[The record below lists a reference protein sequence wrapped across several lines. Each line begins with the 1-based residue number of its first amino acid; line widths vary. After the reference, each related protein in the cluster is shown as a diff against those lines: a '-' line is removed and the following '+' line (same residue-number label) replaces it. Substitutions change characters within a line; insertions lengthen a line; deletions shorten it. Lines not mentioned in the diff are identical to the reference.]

1 MDTSKHLGF
10 RVRRRDA
17 TQGGA
22 RRATAAIAAT
32 DVAQPRIRGDLSLA
46 SSNAFNFPFEPGDV
60 VAGRYCVRELIG
72 VGGVGFVVAATH
84 IDLDGDVALKFLK
97 PEFAAHPE
105 AVQSFMLEARASFR
119 IKNEHVARVLD
130 VSTLP
135 NGLPFMVM
143 DLLEGEDLRRT
154 LVRHR
159 LLPIEVAVDLVLQ
172 TCEALAAA
180 HASDVVHRD
189 IKPEN
194 LFVTGL
200 GYQDHV
206 KVLDFGISKIAF
218 SSNSREMRA
227 AQSATMVSVGTPPY
241 MSPEQ
246 IRGSTNLDA
255 RADQWSLGCVL
266 YELLTGIAPFA
277 RMSLMQACA
286 AVLED
291 EPPPLRE
298 SCPQA
303 PPELEQALMRCLR
316 KKPAD
321 RFDDIA
327 ELAWALAPFGQ
338 RYVHCAQRCS
348 DMRSE
353 RPGSEVAVSNTVRSD
368 APRLSRSRA
377 LRTRI
382 PTTSRLAV
390 TTTPVSEGTLQAR
403 RPTVDSLPVRR
414 QTAGLAIARSG
425 VHPVAAVSASPVLPP
440 LPASS
445 SAGSQAA
452 SSYSANEVQTDD
464 VSFDDIPGL
473 RPPKTGWI
481 LVSVT
486 LVVALVA
493 AYLVSTQPEQRGR
506 SRVARE
512 TAPLTDSAANLAPDT
527 MRPAEADISAASSSA
542 PRTP

>member
-1 MDTSKHLGF
+1 
-10 RVRRRDA
+10 
-17 TQGGA
+17 
-22 RRATAAIAAT
+22 
-32 DVAQPRIRGDLSLA
+32 
-46 SSNAFNFPFEPGDV
+46 
-60 VAGRYCVRELIG
+60 LIG

-84 IDLDGDVALKFLK
+84 IGLDGDVALKFLK

-105 AVQSFMLEARASFR
+105 AVHSFMLEARASFR

-143 DLLEGEDLRRT
+143 DLLEGEDLRRI
-154 LVRHR
+154 LGRHR
-159 LLPIEVAVDLVLQ
+159 VLPIDVAVDLVLQ

-218 SSNSREMRA
+218 SSNTQEMRA
-227 AQSATMVSVGTPPY
+227 ARAATMVSVGTPPY

-246 IRGSTNLDA
+246 IRGSSNLDA

-298 SCPQA
+298 NCPQA
-303 PPELEQALMRCLR
+303 TPELEQALMRCLR

-321 RFDDIA
+321 RFDHIA

-353 RPGSEVAVSNTVRSD
+353 RPGSQVAVPSAV
-368 APRLSRSRA
+368 PQLSRSRA

-382 PTTSRLAV
+382 PTTSRLPV
-390 TTTPVSEGTLQAR
+390 TTTPVSEGTVQAR
-403 RPTVDSLPVRR
+403 RPTLESIPVRR
-414 QTAGLAIARSG
+414 ETAGVSIIRSG
-425 VHPVAAVSASPVLPP
+425 VHPIAAVSEPLAALPP
-440 LPASS
+440 PPPPPSASS
-445 SAGSQAA
+445 HSAGNQAA
-452 SSYSANEVQTDD
+452 SGHPPNEVLTDD
-464 VSFDDIPGL
+464 DISFDDIQGL
-473 RPPKTGWI
+473 RPPRTGWI
-481 LVSVT
+481 LVGFT
-486 LVVALVA
+486 LVAALVA
-493 AYLVSTQPEQRGR
+493 TYLASTQPEQRGR

-512 TAPLTDSAANLAPDT
+512 VAPLTHSAANLAPENLR
-527 MRPAEADISAASSSA
+527 RPAEADVSSASSS
-542 PRTP
+542 TPPTR